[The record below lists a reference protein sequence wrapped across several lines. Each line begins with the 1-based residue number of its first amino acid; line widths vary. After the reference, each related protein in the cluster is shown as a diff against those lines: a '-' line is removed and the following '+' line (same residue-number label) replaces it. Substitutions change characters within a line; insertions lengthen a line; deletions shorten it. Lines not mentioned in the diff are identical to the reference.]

1 MVERGLRL
9 REGLEEGLVGW
20 GGGDGGDKETSDE
33 EEAEVE
39 ADARELRRL
48 MPY

>member
-9 REGLEEGLVGW
+9 REGLEEGLVEW
-20 GGGDGGDKETSDE
+20 GGGDKETSDE